1 MPGWGADACHARAL
15 HAWCQDISDKVVG
28 MQGLA
33 LEQEFRDF
41 ARAPGSALAGG
52 LLIGRVIEPAT
63 DPDWVRAELAGLA
76 RDVAE
81 PSAQNLV
88 DTLAVAG
95 FGGAETYYA
104 QSNSSI
110 AHVLRTRRGIPIT
123 LALVVLG
130 VAEQLGL
137 SASGINFPRH
147 FLVAVERVLIDP
159 FRMRPVAPAE
169 LDEAIAAQGLTA
181 QDALVPAGPIDI
193 MLRMLNN
200 LRLLAEEQGDYARA
214 LDFSGYQLLIS
225 PDAFPVLV
233 SRVDLW
239 LGAGVPEMARRE
251 LEQAIALAPDAAV
264 AQQLEQRLVVIDA
277 APTQLH

>member
-1 MPGWGADACHARAL
+1 
-15 HAWCQDISDKVVG
+15 

-33 LEQEFRDF
+33 LEEEFRDF

-52 LLIGRVIEPAT
+52 LLVGRVIEPAT
-63 DPDWVRAELAGLA
+63 DPAWVHAELERLA
-76 RDVAE
+76 RGVAE
-81 PSAQNLV
+81 PTAQALV
-88 DTLAVAG
+88 EALAAAG
-95 FGGAETYYA
+95 FSGAETYYA

-137 SASGINFPRH
+137 QASGINFPRH
-147 FLVAVERVLIDP
+147 FLVAVERLLIDP
-159 FRMRPVAPAE
+159 FRMRPVVPAE
-169 LDEAIAAQGLTA
+169 LDQAIAAQGLVA
-181 QDALVPAGPIDI
+181 QDALVPAGSIDI

-200 LRLLAEEQGDYARA
+200 LRLLAEEQGDYAGA
-214 LDFSGYQLLIS
+214 LDFSGYQLVIS

-233 SRVDLW
+233 SRIDLW

-264 AQQLEQRLVVIDA
+264 AGQLEQRLTDIDA

>member
-1 MPGWGADACHARAL
+1 
-15 HAWCQDISDKVVG
+15 
-28 MQGLA
+28 MQGLP
-33 LEQEFRDF
+33 LEEEFRDF

-52 LLIGRVIEPAT
+52 LLVGRVIEPAT
-63 DPDWVRAELAGLA
+63 DPVWVHAELARLA
-76 RDVAE
+76 HSVAE
-81 PSAQNLV
+81 PSAQALV
-88 DTLAVAG
+88 DALAAAG
-95 FGGAETYYA
+95 FSGADTYYA

-110 AHVLRTRRGIPIT
+110 AHVLRTQRGIPIT

-159 FRMRPVAPAE
+159 FRMRPVAPTE
-169 LDEAIAAQGLTA
+169 LDQAIAAQGLSA

-200 LRLLAEEQGDYARA
+200 LRLLAEEQDDYARA

-233 SRVDLW
+233 SRIDLW
-239 LGAGVPEMARRE
+239 LRAGVPDMARHE
-251 LEQAIALAPDAAV
+251 LEQAIELAPDVSV
-264 AQQLEQRLVVIDA
+264 ARQLEQRLGEIDA
-277 APTQLH
+277 APPQLH